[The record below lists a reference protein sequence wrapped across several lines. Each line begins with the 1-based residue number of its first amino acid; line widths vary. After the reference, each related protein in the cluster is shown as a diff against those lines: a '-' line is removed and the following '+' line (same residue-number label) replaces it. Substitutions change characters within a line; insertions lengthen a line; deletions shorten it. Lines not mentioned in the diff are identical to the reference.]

1 MNLDLK
7 TLDRICLGAVVVIFL
22 ISGYWV
28 MSRGV
33 RQLRELG
40 QQNKLL
46 SGILKDLA
54 LPETNVQR
62 LNAAISETRQ
72 KIKTLNERIPDSAEV
87 GEFLKQLNTLM
98 TQRAILLESF
108 KPLPIVE
115 EKSFTRIPIR
125 LVCKGTFVNVYQL
138 LCDLETMNRFADV
151 EKAVLTSIDG
161 GAECRFDLTT
171 NIFEQQR
178 KQR

>member
-1 MNLDLK
+1 MNVDLR
-7 TLDRICLGAVVVIFL
+7 TLDRICLGTVIVIFL
-22 ISGYWV
+22 VSGYWV
-28 MSRGV
+28 VSHGA

-46 SGILKDLA
+46 SGSLKDLA
-54 LPETNVQR
+54 LTETKVRR

-72 KIKTLNERIPDSAEV
+72 QIKVLNERIPDSAEV

-98 TQRAILLESF
+98 TQRAIVLESF

-125 LVCKGTFVNVYQL
+125 LICKGTFVNVYEL
-138 LCDLETMNRFADV
+138 LCDLETMSRFADV
-151 EKAVLTSIDG
+151 EKAVLTTIDG

-171 NIFEQQR
+171 NIFEQSR